1 MVNVKV
7 CFVEL
12 VIGGAMVF
20 YHYDRLSALSPGQKV
35 ELSRDY
41 CKLGSQAEGV
51 PVVLSEMFPEGLS
64 MHGYHY
70 LDVFVSE
77 SLIGVAGAE
86 SLSYAL
92 RELPSFQIE
101 WNLELVR
108 RALYPELPSRCQSI
122 FCLESVEEFLDWPEL
137 MTGEGQLVEILVPD
151 NGKCIT
157 LDSRMLSGGFLKNGD
172 GVLTG
177 SLPADYGQAKRYWSG
192 EVSQA
197 PRFEIVAELPVAV
210 GRVIDRF

>member
-12 VIGGAMVF
+12 FIGGAMVF

-77 SLIGVAGAE
+77 SLIGVAC
-86 SLSYAL
+86 L
-92 RELPSFQIE
+92 
-101 WNLELVR
+101 
-108 RALYPELPSRCQSI
+108 LYTSRC
-122 FCLESVEEFLDWPEL
+122 V
-137 MTGEGQLVEILVPD
+137 
-151 NGKCIT
+151 
-157 LDSRMLSGGFLKNGD
+157 
-172 GVLTG
+172 
-177 SLPADYGQAKRYWSG
+177 
-192 EVSQA
+192 
-197 PRFEIVAELPVAV
+197 
-210 GRVIDRF
+210 